1 MPDDDSAV
9 PQGMLKASVAAGESG
24 PVIRLSGE
32 ADLTTAAQ
40 LSAMIT
46 AQLSGGTRQLTIVIP
61 GQHRRHRDL
70 A

>member
-24 PVIRLSGE
+24 PVIMLSGE

-40 LSAMIT
+40 LSALIT
-46 AQLSGGTRQLTIVIP
+46 AQLSASYEP
-61 GQHRRHRDL
+61 G
-70 A
+70 